1 MPCNPKLSHGEQSAG
16 SPCWLSLLTQVL
28 SAWQAAGA
36 VLSQLT
42 IQIDVADAAFYN
54 EWNGLS

>member
-1 MPCNPKLSHGEQSAG
+1 MQAPQE
-16 SPCWLSLLTQVL
+16 SLLALTAHSTMKYFIPWQVP
-28 SAWQAAGA
+28 GA

-54 EWNGLS
+54 KWNGLS